1 MNIKAIT
8 GLSLVLLSGGS
19 LLAQD
24 GLTLAESIRKA
35 WTDQAG
41 LRAGQAMVESRQAEA
56 EGFRD
61 LRLPSLTLQAQGVRT
76 NEPMMAFGIKL
87 NQARIGAADF
97 NPQSLNHPDPI
108 GAYGGSAVLQQPL
121 YAGGRITAARR
132 AGDYMAQAEVASQ
145 ERRKQ
150 ETAQAVVEAYFGT
163 QVAEQALKWVED
175 SRTWIQ
181 GMEDFVGARV
191 HQGLMLESELQRLK
205 AFHAQIDAQ
214 KADVTKQM
222 RSARSGLGLLTGTGP
237 VEGPLATPLTLDFEG
252 RMRPS
257 KEPTEPLAAPAP
269 GQRGDLLAAD
279 FQAKAAGE
287 GAKAASGSLL
297 PEVGLELGAGTL
309 HHSWS
314 EKGNWTWAGVGV
326 KWKVFSAPD
335 RAKAK
340 AARAQENAA
349 REMRTFKQQQAAHEV
364 RVAKEGVLAAQA
376 RYAAAKESLAAAEE
390 SKRLR
395 EARHKE
401 GLAPLI
407 EVLDA
412 EAAVQGAHTLIL
424 QSLFELRV
432 SRASLDLAS
441 GNPIEGVKP

>member
-8 GLSLVLLSGGS
+8 GLSLALLSGGS
-19 LLAQD
+19 LLAQE
-24 GLTLAESIRKA
+24 GLTVADSIRKA
-35 WTDQAG
+35 WRDQAG

-56 EGFRD
+56 EGTRD
-61 LRLPSLTLQAQGVRT
+61 LRLPSLTLQAQGIRT
-76 NEPMMAFGIKL
+76 SEPMMAFGIKL
-87 NQARIGAADF
+87 NQARITAADF
-97 NPQSLNHPDPI
+97 NPDSLNHPDAI

-121 YAGGRITAARR
+121 YTGGRITAARR
-132 AGDYMAQAEVASQ
+132 AGDFMAQAEVASQ

-150 ETAQAVVEAYFGT
+150 EAAQAVVEAYFGT
-163 QVAEQALKWVED
+163 QVAEQALLWVED

-191 HQGLMLESELQRLK
+191 KQGLMLESELQRLK

-214 KADVTKQM
+214 KADVTKQV
-222 RSARSGLGLLTGTGP
+222 RAARSGLGLLTGTGP
-237 VEGPLATPLTLDFEG
+237 VEGRLATPL
-252 RMRPS
+252 
-257 KEPTEPLAAPAP
+257 EPTDPSTDLPVSR
-269 GQRGDLLAAD
+269 RGDLVAAD
-279 FQAKAAGE
+279 LQAKAAAE
-287 GAKAASGSLL
+287 GAKAARGSML

-314 EKGNWTWAGVGV
+314 DKGNWTWAGVGV

-335 RAKAK
+335 QAKAR
-340 AARAQENAA
+340 AARAQERAA
-349 REMRTFKQQQAAHEV
+349 REMRDFKQQQAEHEI
-364 RVAKEGVLAAQA
+364 RVAREGVLAAQA

-412 EAAVQGAHTLIL
+412 EAAVQGARTLIL
-424 QSLFELRV
+424 QSLFDLRV
-432 SRASLDLAS
+432 SRASLDLAT
-441 GNPIEGVKP
+441 GTPIEGVKP

>member
-8 GLSLVLLSGGS
+8 GLGLALLSGGS
-19 LLAQD
+19 LLGQG
-24 GLTLAESIRKA
+24 GLTVAESIRKA

-56 EGFRD
+56 EGYRD
-61 LRLPSLTLQAQGVRT
+61 LRLPSLTLQAQGIRT
-76 NEPMMAFGIKL
+76 SEPMMAFGIKL

-97 NPQSLNHPDPI
+97 NPLVLNHPDPI

-132 AGDYMAQAEVASQ
+132 AGDYLALAEAASQ

-163 QVAEQALKWVED
+163 QVAEQALLWVED
-175 SRTWIQ
+175 SRAWIQ
-181 GMEDFVGARV
+181 GLEDFVGARV
-191 HQGLMLESELQRLK
+191 EQGLMLESELQRLK
-205 AFHAQIDAQ
+205 AFHAQIEAQ
-214 KADVTKQM
+214 KAEVTKQV

-237 VEGPLATPLTLDFEG
+237 VEGPLATPL
-252 RMRPS
+252 
-257 KEPTEPLAAPAP
+257 EPTDPAAPLPSGA
-269 GQRGDLLAAD
+269 RGDLLAAD
-279 FQAKAAGE
+279 LQAKAAGE
-287 GAKAASGSLL
+287 GAKAARGNLL

-314 EKGNWTWAGVGV
+314 DKGNWTWAAVGV

-340 AARAQENAA
+340 AARAQERAA
-349 REMRTFKQQQAAHEV
+349 RDLRDFRQQQAEHEI
-364 RVAKEGVLAAQA
+364 RVAREGVLAAQA
-376 RYAAAKESLAAAEE
+376 RHAAAKESLAAATEA
-390 SKRLR
+390 KRLR
-395 EARHKE
+395 EARHRA

-412 EAAVQGAHTLIL
+412 EAAVQGARTLLL

-432 SRASLDLAS
+432 SRAGLDLAT
-441 GNPIEGVKP
+441 GHPIEGVKP

>member
-8 GLSLVLLSGGS
+8 GLGLALLSGGN
-19 LLAQD
+19 LLGQG
-24 GLTLAESIRKA
+24 GLTVAESIRKA

-56 EGFRD
+56 EGYRD
-61 LRLPSLTLQAQGVRT
+61 LRLPSLTLQAQGIRT
-76 NEPMMAFGIKL
+76 SEPMMAFGIKL

-97 NPQSLNHPDPI
+97 NPLVLNHPDPI

-132 AGDYMAQAEVASQ
+132 AGDYLALAEAASQ

-163 QVAEQALKWVED
+163 QVAEQALLWVED
-175 SRTWIQ
+175 SRAWIQ
-181 GMEDFVGARV
+181 GLEDFVGARV
-191 HQGLMLESELQRLK
+191 KQGLMLESELQRLK
-205 AFHAQIDAQ
+205 AFHAQIEAQ
-214 KADVTKQM
+214 KAEVTKQV

-237 VEGPLATPLTLDFEG
+237 VEGPLATPLTPDSEG
-252 RMRPS
+252 GMRPS
-257 KEPTEPLAAPAP
+257 KEPTDAAAGLPP

-279 FQAKAAGE
+279 LQAKAAAE
-287 GAKAASGSLL
+287 GAKAAKGNVL

-314 EKGNWTWAGVGV
+314 DRGNWTWAAVGV

-340 AARAQENAA
+340 AARAQERAA
-349 REMRTFKQQQAAHEV
+349 RD
-364 RVAKEGVLAAQA
+364 
-376 RYAAAKESLAAAEE
+376 
-390 SKRLR
+390 LR
-395 EARHKE
+395 A
-401 GLAPLI
+401 
-407 EVLDA
+407 
-412 EAAVQGAHTLIL
+412 
-424 QSLFELRV
+424 
-432 SRASLDLAS
+432 
-441 GNPIEGVKP
+441 